1 MVCVVYKKYKDTITE
16 ASFNTHCRYGQGR
29 ASSQTEAIDKS
40 RELPITAQLH
50 SSPASL
56 YGRFTTVCLGKGF
69 RPVSFPLLSALLGDM
84 NGRLG
89 PEQKADHG
97 SIGGDK

>member
-1 MVCVVYKKYKDTITE
+1 M
-16 ASFNTHCRYGQGR
+16 
-29 ASSQTEAIDKS
+29 
-40 RELPITAQLH
+40 
-50 SSPASL
+50 
-56 YGRFTTVCLGKGF
+56 
-69 RPVSFPLLSALLGDM
+69 SFPLLSALLGDM

>member
-1 MVCVVYKKYKDTITE
+1 MKCKDAHNKE
-16 ASFNTHCRYGQGR
+16 SFLQHT
-29 ASSQTEAIDKS
+29 AQTEEDILTHSYRA
-40 RELPITAQLH
+40 PVAVQLH
-50 SSPASL
+50 SSQASF
-56 YGRFTTVCLGKGF
+56 YGCFTTVCLGKEF